1 MISVKSNYHQIFPR
15 GKFLL
20 IFENLNASQRWSI
33 NKADRKREIIL
44 FICTVT
50 LNAKLNL
57 NKIKEF
63 SSSVRGCLVR
73 LRDNLVIGSFIHFL
87 FGMDVL
93 SLNNG
98 YSRLKANRCE
108 WKEMERD
115 GTKNFFSFLHL

>member
-57 NKIKEF
+57 I
-63 SSSVRGCLVR
+63 GCLVR
-73 LRDNLVIGSFIHFL
+73 LRDNLVIGSFIHLL

-98 YSRLKANRCE
+98 YSRLKAKNRCE